1 MAPDCVERQTELD
14 EAQTSVSLR
23 RPHGLWHYRSY
34 FTILAKTVV
43 ELRNVGIT
51 VERVTQAQSQTP
63 TKSFQSVAESMIAD
77 KFSVPYFPLSRIRAK
92 IYRWRLGVGDLIDRR
107 VQRNFLLL
115 STWCQPRILSVYLRT
130 LWNGWVTDR
139 RFANLRQAHGV
150 QCRTCLLCCGTGE
163 DSVDHYSCCS
173 VFWQFAHLARP
184 RGLGLRPDLRGKDV
198 FLLIRE
204 GLTDIEKVRIALGI
218 YAVYR
223 TVNHM
228 RHADNP
234 GQHDFT
240 AMLSLFAKRGADG
253 SKAKQSLR
261 F

>member
-1 MAPDCVERQTELD
+1 MLE
-14 EAQTSVSLR
+14 
-23 RPHGLWHYRSY
+23 H
-34 FTILAKTVV
+34 
-43 ELRNVGIT
+43 
-51 VERVTQAQSQTP
+51 
-63 TKSFQSVAESMIAD
+63 
-77 KFSVPYFPLSRIRAK
+77 
-92 IYRWRLGVGDLIDRR
+92 
-107 VQRNFLLL
+107 
-115 STWCQPRILSVYLRT
+115 ILSDV
-130 LWNGWVTDR
+130 
-139 RFANLRQAHGV
+139 
-150 QCRTCLLCCGTGE
+150 
-163 DSVDHYSCCS
+163 
-173 VFWQFAHLARP
+173 ARP